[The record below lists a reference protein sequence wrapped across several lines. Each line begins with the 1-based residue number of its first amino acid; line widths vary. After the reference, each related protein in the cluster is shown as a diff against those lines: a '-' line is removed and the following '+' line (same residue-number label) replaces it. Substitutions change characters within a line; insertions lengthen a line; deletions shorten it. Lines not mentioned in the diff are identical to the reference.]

1 MGPTGY
7 AAVGDGSSGDDGDGV
22 MVVVVVVMMTKM
34 EVEKLVVVME
44 WWLVGLSGYK
54 NILVYIFRWEHAL
67 ISIGHRSRSGIAGS
81 EDRHVF
87 SFSIC
92 CQTVQRRQW
101 HPTPVLLP
109 GKSHGWRSLVGCS
122 PWGR

>member
-22 MVVVVVVMMTKM
+22 MVVVVVMMTKM

-54 NILVYIFRWEHAL
+54 NILVYIF
-67 ISIGHRSRSGIAGS
+67 
-81 EDRHVF
+81 
-87 SFSIC
+87 
-92 CQTVQRRQW
+92 
-101 HPTPVLLP
+101 
-109 GKSHGWRSLVGCS
+109 
-122 PWGR
+122 